1 MLASLAA
8 QGVAAAALLG
18 LAAEADADADA
29 DAGGGAW
36 AERSADAQPAPLAR
50 SPPPLH
56 GLALLLRG
64 SPHFAPIVATLFAT
78 NAFPACG
85 RAPVFSALPFAAPF
99 VGFDGFDLIRA
110 GLMLLVSTA
119 GPGHGALVALLAS
132 TSLARH
138 GGGGDAPAD
147 ADAKAGAEADA
158 ESEIDADANA
168 AASATAAAASLALA
182 PAAAAALCS
191 SVFCLYARRE
201 LMVWAIF
208 APKFIFE
215 AVGLVLADAAV
226 AAIVMRGVCYRRRA

>member
-1 MLASLAA
+1 VVPSR
-8 QGVAAAALLG
+8 V
-18 LAAEADADADA
+18 D
-29 DAGGGAW
+29 
-36 AERSADAQPAPLAR
+36 LAR
-50 SPPPLH
+50 PLH

-78 NAFPACG
+78 HAFHACG

-99 VGFDGFDLIRA
+99 VGFDGFVILRA
-110 GLMLLVSTA
+110 APMLLVSTA
-119 GPGHGALVALLAS
+119 GPGHGALAALLAS
-132 TSLARH
+132 TTLAARSKV
-138 GGGGDAPAD
+138 GDAQAN
-147 ADAKAGAEADA
+147 AKAGAEADA
-158 ESEIDADANA
+158 DSDGDGDADGEGM
-168 AASATAAAASLALA
+168 ASETAAAAALALA

-226 AAIVMRGVCYRRRA
+226 AAVVAHGVCYRRGA